1 MRLTLRESFYKMLFP
16 LLAVGIVG
24 IIFNINS
31 LTFKKLIEIL
41 IALILVS
48 SVGGVLIYTSYF
60 LYDKYE
66 NGVLNR
72 IIRKYNGTRSGE
84 NVVKFDYH
92 NIEVFCIRTMNYKR
106 MQNEFN
112 FHVPRKYIQKRH
124 RKDVDF
130 MKPSNVS
137 GEECFQIQSWLY
149 ITKRRL
155 NILEDKLDVIVEIN
169 E

>member
-1 MRLTLRESFYKMLFP
+1 MRVAFTAHLYK
-16 LLAVGIVG
+16 LLIPIWAAGTVF
-24 IIFNINS
+24 IILSITS
-31 LTFKKLIEIL
+31 LTFEKIIELLFAMIL
-41 IALILVS
+41 IS
-48 SVGGVLIYTSYF
+48 MVGGLLIYFAY
-60 LYDKYE
+60 LIYDKYE

-72 IIRKYNGTRSGE
+72 IMMRFNGLKTSESIVRF
-84 NVVKFDYH
+84 NYQ
-92 NIEVFCIRTMNYKR
+92 NIEVICELSLNSRR

-124 RKDVDF
+124 RKNVEF

-155 NILEDKLDVIVEIN
+155 RFLESQLDSIVNIN
-169 E
+169 N